1 MSTLEYRYRSLLA
14 WYPVEHRVLHEEEML
29 SVLLA
34 GAHPDQTRPT
44 PAETFDLIR
53 GALRIRA
60 RHLTGGPATPWRD
73 ALAITG
79 LIATVLLVAE
89 GLRFALNVVP
99 PALRVISLRHAGLM
113 HVPLPRLL
121 VIYLGT
127 VPYWIAWAVIAVLAL
142 LGVRRSATIGACA
155 VTGVQVAA
163 SWYGTNLP
171 TFRWSSLAANLAG
184 GVPLVLAVL
193 ATASLL
199 LSPGPR
205 YGAALLGR
213 RQVGGAVVLAGV
225 LVAFSGW
232 ALGDLVTRMPHPMTP
247 QQAFVFVNTR
257 ALYWHHLQFAVLV
270 VSTVIAVAWLARSAA
285 GRRACALLA
294 VPVGPVLL
302 CWGNAGPGGPNST
315 SLRVSEL
322 APIGL
327 VGLVLVMLGVRL
339 AELPGRHRAR
349 GRQGDTASREV

>member
-14 WYPVEHRVLHEEEML
+14 WYPVEHRALHEEEML

-34 GAHPDQTRPT
+34 GARPDQTRPT

-60 RHLTGGPATPWRD
+60 RHLTGGPTTPWRD

-79 LIATVLLVAE
+79 LIAIVLLVAE
-89 GLRFALNVVP
+89 GLRFALNVP
-99 PALRVISLRHAGLM
+99 TELSLISPRQASPVHEQLL
-113 HVPLPRLL
+113 RLL
-121 VIYLGT
+121 VTYYGT
-127 VPYWIAWAVIAVLAL
+127 APYWIAWAVIAVLAL
-142 LGVRRSATIGACA
+142 LGVRRSTTIGACA
-155 VTGVQVAA
+155 VTGVQLAA
-163 SWYGTNLP
+163 SWYGTTLP
-171 TFRWSSLAANLAG
+171 TFRWSSLAASLA
-184 GVPLVLAVL
+184 GVPLLLALL

-213 RQVGGAVVLAGV
+213 RQVGGAVVLAAV
-225 LVAFSGW
+225 LVAFSSW
-232 ALGDLVTRMPHPMTP
+232 ALSYWVIWMPHPMTP
-247 QQAFVFVNTR
+247 QQASVFLTTR
-257 ALYWHHLQFAVLV
+257 PLYWHQLQFAVVV
-270 VSTVIAVAWLARSAA
+270 VSTVITVAFLARSAA

-294 VPVGPVLL
+294 VPVTPVLL
-302 CWGNAGPGGPNST
+302 SWGNAYFGGPDST
-315 SLRVSEL
+315 FLRVSEL

-327 VGLVLVMLGVRL
+327 AGFILVMLGVRL

-349 GRQGDTASREV
+349 GRQGDTA